1 MDRRDFIVKS
11 SAASLFACFPA
22 SLAGIER
29 TIATGTL
36 ERRALGRTGE
46 RLSIIGFG
54 GIVVMN
60 ASAQEASSRVAEA
73 IDHGVNY
80 FDVAPSYGNAE
91 EMLGPALE
99 PYRKNVFLACK
110 TTERSR
116 QGAQRELDR
125 SLQRMRTD
133 HFDLYQL
140 HAVNSRDDV
149 EKIFAPGGALETFT
163 AAKQAGKVRF
173 LGFSAHSVEAA
184 LLLIGRFDFD
194 TILFPTNFATWNA
207 GHFGPQV
214 LAAAQKKQMGILAL
228 KAMARGPWPK
238 DAKRDQYPKCW
249 YEPLSAPDD
258 AMMGLRFTLS
268 HPVTAAIP
276 PGDETLFKQALG
288 LAMRFTPLKDDEAR
302 AIKEKALA
310 GAPLFKYPSWG

>member
-1 MDRRDFIVKS
+1 MERRDFLLKS
-11 SAASLFACFPA
+11 SAASMLACFPA
-22 SLAGIER
+22 SLAGLER
-29 TIATGTL
+29 VTEAGRL
-36 ERRALGRTGE
+36 ERRPLGRTGE
-46 RLSIIGFG
+46 RLSILGFG

-60 ASAQEASSRVAEA
+60 ATAQEASSRVAEA

-116 QGAQRELDR
+116 GGSQRELEN
-125 SLQRMRTD
+125 SLRTMRTD

-140 HAVNSRDDV
+140 HAVTTKDDV
-149 EKIFAPGGALETFT
+149 EKIFAPGGALETFV

-184 LLLIGRFDFD
+184 LALIGRYDFD
-194 TILFPTNFATWNA
+194 TMLFPMNFGTWHA
-207 GHFGPQV
+207 GTFGPQV
-214 LAAAQKKQMGILAL
+214 LAAAQAKRMGILAL

-288 LAMRFTPLKDDEAR
+288 LALRFTPLAEAEAR
-302 AIKEKALA
+302 VIKEKGLA

>member
-1 MDRRDFIVKS
+1 MERRDFLLKS
-11 SAASLFACFPA
+11 SAASMLACFPA
-22 SLAGIER
+22 SLAGLER
-29 TIATGTL
+29 VTEAGRL
-36 ERRALGRTGE
+36 ERRPLGRTGE
-46 RLSIIGFG
+46 RLSILGFG

-60 ASAQEASSRVAEA
+60 ATAQEASSRVAEA

-116 QGAQRELDR
+116 GGSQRELEN
-125 SLQRMRTD
+125 SLRTMRTD

-140 HAVNSRDDV
+140 HAVTTKDDV
-149 EKIFAPGGALETFT
+149 EKIFAPGGALETFV

-184 LLLIGRFDFD
+184 LALIGRYDFD
-194 TILFPTNFATWNA
+194 TMLFPMNFGTWHA
-207 GHFGPQV
+207 GTFGPQV
-214 LAAAQKKQMGILAL
+214 LAAAQAKRMGILAL

-288 LAMRFTPLKDDEAR
+288 LALRFTPLAEAEAR
-302 AIKEKALA
+302 AIKEQGLA

>member
-1 MDRRDFIVKS
+1 MERRDFIVKS
-11 SAASLFACFPA
+11 SAASLLACFPA
-22 SLAGIER
+22 SLSGVER
-29 TIATGTL
+29 TLEVGTL

-60 ASAQEASSRVAEA
+60 ASAQDASKRVAEA

-80 FDVAPSYGNAE
+80 FDVAPSYGDAE
-91 EMLGPALE
+91 RMLGPALE

-116 QGAQRELDR
+116 AGSQRELDN
-125 SLQRMRTD
+125 SLRTMRTD

-140 HAVNSRDDV
+140 HAVNTREDV
-149 EKIFAPGGALETFT
+149 EKIFAPGGALETFA
-163 AAKQAGKVRF
+163 AAKKAGKVRF

-184 LLLIGRFDFD
+184 LALIGRYDFD
-194 TILFPTNFATWNA
+194 TILFPTNFATWHA
-207 GHFGPQV
+207 GNFGPQI
-214 LAAAQKKQMGILAL
+214 LAAAQAKQMGILAL

-238 DAKRDQYPKCW
+238 DAKRGTYPKCW
-249 YEPLSAPDD
+249 YEPLVAPDD
-258 AMMGLRFTLS
+258 ALLGLRFTLS

-276 PGDETLFKQALG
+276 PGDETLFRLALG
-288 LAMRFTPLKDDEAR
+288 LGMRFTPLAESEVR
-302 AIKEKALA
+302 AIKEQGLKT
-310 GAPLFKYPSWG
+310 APLFKYPSW

>member
-276 PGDETLFKQALG
+276 PGDERLFKQALG
-288 LAMRFTPLKDDEAR
+288 LALRFTPLTDEEAR
-302 AIKEKALA
+302 AIKEKGLA
-310 GAPLFKYPSWG
+310 AAPLFTFPSWA